1 MVGGRQE
8 SKNRLSGILK
18 YRLFNSAKGMHAW
31 LYCCVLQYLT
41 EAMQH
46 RLDTAWVSAE
56 FELGM
61 FLSSEF
67 VNHRD
72 VAMHARH
79 EHRET

>member
-1 MVGGRQE
+1 
-8 SKNRLSGILK
+8 
-18 YRLFNSAKGMHAW
+18 MHAW
-31 LYCCVLQYLT
+31 LNCFVLQYLT

-56 FELGM
+56 FELGL

-79 EHRET
+79 ERRET